1 MEYPANH
8 SFDERELLKQL
19 LLCFVDA
26 PQAQNLA
33 EALLNQRGSLRYLC
47 EMPLSRLREIEDL
60 PPNAAFLL
68 AHLPEI
74 LTAAR
79 LSAFAGKPLRPA
91 KLACAYFA
99 AQMSLL
105 TREQSVFVPLD
116 ARYRPLGVH
125 ASSSDCVD
133 STAISPH
140 TLLSA
145 ALRSGARAMLIGH
158 NHPGGSAHFSWA
170 DVNTTLEIIDVLA
183 GAGIPL
189 LDHILVAN
197 GEGISMRA
205 SGAFDDMIWL
215 RQGVRVPP
223 LEQWLS

>member
-105 TREQSVFVPLD
+105 TREQSVVPLD

-170 DVNTTLEIIDVLA
+170 DVNATLEIIDVLA